1 MTGDQGLL
9 TYLQG
14 PVAEI
19 RFAEGVALPAIG
31 DMLEARTVEDRLVP
45 FEVVEHLMNGRV
57 RAMALAPTMDVR
69 RNCAVRMLHRPVE
82 LPVGEAVLGRVLNV
96 LGDPIDGSSL
106 VRAERYRAIHPR
118 EGPGNRLVVHSPPL
132 ELMETGIKIVD
143 LLFPFVKGSK
153 TGVLGGAALGKSLL
167 TLELIHNIVVKAS
180 GVCVFAGVGE
190 RIREGNE
197 LVRALAEQQ
206 LMRNVAL
213 VFGQM
218 NESPGARFDAAF
230 AGVTLAEEF
239 LRAGHD
245 VLLFVDSVFRF
256 VQAGAEISAL
266 MGRIPSETGYQPT
279 LAAEV
284 SSFQE
289 RITTHLGSAIT
300 AVESVY
306 VPSDDLTDPA
316 VVCISSYLDQVI
328 VLSRER
334 VQLGLYPA
342 VDPLLS
348 STSHISESLVGPT
361 HYATSQAVLALLK
374 RYEEIRRIAAVI
386 GIDELPKQD
395 QLLFARARRLQN
407 FLTQPFFTAQLY
419 TGKPGQYVPLAATLK
434 GCDAILGGRCDDR
447 PEESFYMIGALPW
460 PVSDTSH
467 GGSKLVSDTGKG

>member
-1 MTGDQGLL
+1 MKGTLGTL
-9 TYLQG
+9 THLQG

-19 RFAEGVALPAIG
+19 RFERQADLPAIG
-31 DMLEARTVEDRLVP
+31 ELLEARAVDERRVS
-45 FEVVEHLMNGRV
+45 FEVVEHLMDGRV
-57 RAMALAPTMDVR
+57 RAVALAPTTDLR
-69 RNCAVRMLHRPVE
+69 RNSPVRSLGRPVA
-82 LPVGEAVLGRVLNV
+82 LPVGEGVLGRVLNV
-96 LGDPIDGSSL
+96 LGDPIDGTAL
-106 VRAERYRAIHPR
+106 VQAEHHRTIHPAR
-118 EGPGNRLVVHSPPL
+118 GGEVQLVVPGGAL
-132 ELMETGIKIVD
+132 ELMETGIKIID
-143 LLFPFVKGSK
+143 LFFPLAKGSK

-167 TLELIHNIVVKAS
+167 TLELIHNVVVKAS
-180 GVCVFAGVGE
+180 AVCVFAGVGE

-197 LVRALAEQQ
+197 LIRSLTEQR

-213 VFGQM
+213 IFGQM

-239 LRAGHD
+239 LRQGHD

-256 VQAGAEISAL
+256 VQAGAELSAL
-266 MGRIPSETGYQPT
+266 LGRIPSETGYQPT

-300 AVESVY
+300 AIESIY

-348 STSHISESLVGPT
+348 SSSHLDERIVGPR
-361 HYATSQAVLALLK
+361 HYGIAQRALALLK
-374 RYEEIRRIAAVI
+374 RYEELRRIVGVI
-386 GIDELPKQD
+386 GLDELPKQD
-395 QLLFARARRLQN
+395 QVLFARARRLQN
-407 FLTQPFFTAQLY
+407 FLTQPFFTAELY
-419 TGKPGQYVPLAATLK
+419 TGRPGHYVPLEATLEGCEQILAG
-434 GCDAILGGRCDDR
+434 GCDGR
-447 PEESFYMIGALPW
+447 PEESLYLIGALSAER
-460 PVSDTSH
+460 PVP
-467 GGSKLVSDTGKG
+467 